1 MRSSPRLA
9 SCKPIAVVTAGLAV
23 AALAI
28 GQPAVPEAAQAAP
41 AAASAADHLILDYD
55 FDGAGSVS
63 ATVQD
68 TSGDGRN
75 GTLVNPGSAKLV
87 DRQGGGKALQL
98 SGGPRTSTTAP
109 YITVPAGLFKDL
121 QGTTISSWIKWEG
134 GEVFEWLYT
143 LGKDRNN
150 ATFYTPK
157 FEDGTA
163 RSSAKPTADGQE
175 VGARATTPLPTDGWH
190 LVTTTIDENNVI
202 YYLDGLE
209 VSRTNVG
216 IDVAQVLY
224 EASAANSGYIGQPFW
239 TGVHPFFKGSIDD
252 FQVYDTVLTPQQV
265 RDLAGSAAP
274 TLTEVLE
281 TSTQVR
287 TDVGTAPTLPGVRAT
302 YSDGQQRLASVTW
315 AAVPA
320 TAYAQRGSF
329 TVEGT
334 VDGTDTTVTAKVRV
348 VIPGELSID
357 AADRTGA
364 FMGGASGTLY
374 GLYGP
379 GLPSNN
385 LIDGIQL
392 RTVSTK
398 AQDGPQHPG
407 ADALEVVKP
416 LADSSDGDVYIYMTD
431 INRGFPYQVPGNTG
445 TEKEAWYKQSVIDQV
460 KQVKQ
465 LPAEY
470 QDNIV
475 FVPFNEPE
483 GNMYGGGGENFWG
496 YSWLDNPDRFFRAWD
511 DLYRAIKAELPDARI
526 AGPNTSILYN
536 QVEGFMKHAV
546 ANDTVPEVVT
556 WHELSNPATIRSSVD
571 RYRTWERGFFAGTKW
586 EGTELPINVNEYAFN
601 YHTSVPAQMIQWISA
616 IEDSKIDA
624 DIAYWNIDGNLSDSA
639 VEANRGNGQWWLL
652 NSYGNMTGDT
662 VRVTPPQPDVSYTLQ
677 GVATIDDAKQQVK
690 ALIGGSAGAQKVYVD
705 NVPSYVGTSAH
716 VLIRDIRWTGQ
727 IGDSAEPQTVKEFE
741 APVRNGSVELGFGE
755 GDLPALGTDS
765 AYEIIVTPGTDTTS
779 PSEPSVSWRGVY
791 EAETAPHT
799 GAPYYNNGPEGSPA
813 DVGKFYTSGERNVG
827 GIETN
832 STLALNFEVDVPQAG
847 TYDLS
852 VLANAYNKEAR
863 NEAQGPV
870 NMFLRVNGAAEQEIY
885 ADLGYKWVV
894 WDHTDTKVALNAGK
908 NTITLAARSL
918 DGTKATTGAAIIDKI
933 DVTLPNP
940 NHTPIYEAENAVLH
954 DAKAAYDRGGVSG
967 SGYVSVGAGQ
977 SATFW
982 IYNKDDSEKSL
993 EVKTLGGG
1001 TGKVKVNGVELG
1013 DVTDTAGVPA
1023 FLVGGVNKVEVVGGT
1038 GALALDRIAVGASGG
1053 KLASQTIEAE
1063 AGVVAGTAKVQ
1074 DLSLAS
1080 GGKAVVGIGGA
1091 QNNVNTL
1098 THKVT
1103 VAQAGTYAMTVRYS
1117 NEEQSP
1123 ASHYNPDPVA
1133 RRADVSVNGGPVQQ
1147 VLFPQ
1152 SYNANQFWE
1161 LTVPVQ
1167 LKAGENTVS
1176 FASKEAPDF
1185 NGTTFISERFP
1196 TLGLRSQW
1204 APNMDKLTFTAMKPG
1219 PAAPALKVDATAST
1233 RKIAGKAYVTVTAVN
1248 RSAVPV
1254 LMDVVTAYGKKSS
1267 ATVQPGQTVSAAIGT
1282 GKATIP
1288 AGTVTVTA
1296 TATIDGK
1303 KTTSSVDAAYN
1314 AQN

>member
-9 SCKPIAVVTAGLAV
+9 SGTPIAAVTAGLAV

-28 GQPAVPEAAQAAP
+28 GQPVVPDSARAATPAVA
-41 AAASAADHLILDYD
+41 AADHLILNYD
-55 FDGAGSVS
+55 FDGAAALT
-63 ATVQD
+63 ATIED
-68 TSGDGRN
+68 TSGDGRD
-75 GTLVNPGSAKLV
+75 GTLTNPGSAKLV
-87 DRQGGGKALQL
+87 DRPGGGKALHL
-98 SGGPRTSTTAP
+98 SGGERTSTTAP
-109 YITVPAGLFKDL
+109 YVTVPAGLFKDL
-121 QGTTISSWIKWEG
+121 QGTTISSWVKWEG
-134 GEVFEWLYT
+134 SEVFEWLYV
-143 LGKDRNN
+143 LGKDRDS
-150 ATFYTPK
+150 ATFYTPE
-157 FEDGTA
+157 FEDGVA
-163 RSSAKPTADGQE
+163 RSSAKPATNGQE
-175 VGARATTPLPTDGWH
+175 VGARSATALPADEWH
-190 LVTTTIDENNVI
+190 LVTTTLDRDNVI
-202 YYLDGLE
+202 FYLDGLE

-216 IDVAQVLY
+216 IDVAQALY
-224 EASAANSGYIGQPFW
+224 GAASPNSGYIGQPFW
-239 TGVHPFFKGSIDD
+239 TGAHPFFAGAVDD
-252 FQVYDTVLTPQQV
+252 FQVYDTVLSPQQV
-265 RDLAGSAAP
+265 RDLAGASAP
-274 TLTEVLE
+274 PVTELLE
-281 TSTQVR
+281 TTTQTR
-287 TDVGTAPTLPGVRAT
+287 TTVGTAPTLPGVRAMF
-302 YSDGQQRLASVTW
+302 SDGQERLAPVTW
-315 AAVPA
+315 EAVPA
-320 TAYAQRGSF
+320 SAYARRGSF
-329 TVEGT
+329 TVNGV
-334 VDGTDTTVTAKVRV
+334 VDGTTTAVTATVRV
-348 VIPGELSID
+348 ITPGELSID
-357 AADRTGA
+357 VADRTGA

-431 INRGFPYQVPGNTG
+431 INRGFPYQVPGNNG
-445 TEKEAWYKQSVIDQV
+445 AEKTAWFKQSVIDQV

-483 GNMYGGGGENFWG
+483 GNMYGNGGESFWG
-496 YSWLDNPDRFFRAWD
+496 VSWLDDSTRFLAAWD
-511 DLYRAIKAELPDARI
+511 DFYRAIKAELPNARI
-526 AGPNTSILYN
+526 AGPNTSILFN

-556 WHELSNPATIRSSVD
+556 WHELSDPATIRSSVA
-571 RYRTWERGFFAGTKW
+571 RYRTWEKGFFAGTKW

-616 IEDSKIDA
+616 VEDSKIDA

-677 GVATIDDAKQQVK
+677 GVATIDDTKQQVK
-690 ALIGGSAGAQKVYVD
+690 ALIGGSTGAQKVYID
-705 NVPSYVGTSAH
+705 NLPSSIGGAAH

-727 IGDSAEPQTVKEFE
+727 IGDSAEPQTVKEYD
-741 APVRNGSVELGFGE
+741 APVENGTLELAFGE
-755 GDLPALGTDS
+755 GDLPALGKDS
-765 AYEIIVTPGTDTTS
+765 AYEIVVTPGTDTTS
-779 PSEPSVSWRGVY
+779 PSVPSVSWRGVY
-791 EAETAPHT
+791 EAEAAAHT
-799 GAPYYNNGPEGSPA
+799 GAPYYNNGPEGSPR
-813 DVGKFYTSGERNVG
+813 DVAKFYTSGERNVG

-870 NMFLRVNGAAEQEIY
+870 NMFLRVNGAAEQEIF

-933 DVTLPNP
+933 DVTLPNAAYAP
-940 NHTPIYEAENAVLH
+940 LYEAENAVLRG
-954 DAKAAYDRGGVSG
+954 AAPAYDRGGVSG
-967 SGYVSVGAGQ
+967 SGYVGVGADQ

-982 IYNKDDSEKSL
+982 VYNKDDSEKSL

-1001 TGKVKVNGVELG
+1001 TAKVTVNGVDLG
-1013 DVTDTAGVPA
+1013 EVTDTATIPA
-1023 FLVGGVNKVEVVGGT
+1023 FLVGGINKVEIVGGSGT
-1038 GALALDRIAVGASGG
+1038 LALDRISVGASGG
-1053 KLASQTIEAE
+1053 KLAAQTIEAE
-1063 AGVVAGTAKVQ
+1063 AGVLAGATKTQ
-1074 DLSLAS
+1074 NLSLAS

-1091 QNNVNTL
+1091 QNNGNTL
-1098 THKVT
+1098 THTVT

-1152 SYNANQFWE
+1152 SYNANQFWD

-1167 LKAGENTVS
+1167 LKAGANTVT

-1185 NGTTFISERFP
+1185 NGTTFISQRFP
-1196 TLGLRSQW
+1196 ALGLRSQW
-1204 APNMDKLTFTAMKPG
+1204 APNLDKLTFTAMKPAA
-1219 PAAPALKVDATAST
+1219 PAPALKVDATAST
-1233 RKIAGKAYVTVTAVN
+1233 RKIAGKAYVAVTAVN

-1254 LMDVVTAYGKKSS
+1254 RIDVVTAYGKK
-1267 ATVQPGQTVSAAIGT
+1267 AFAEVRPGQTVSAIVNST
-1282 GKATIP
+1282 RATIP
-1288 AGTVTVTA
+1288 AGTATVTA
-1296 TATIDGK
+1296 TATVDGT
-1303 KTTSSVDAAYN
+1303 KTTSTVEAPYN

>member
-1 MRSSPRLA
+1 MRSTPRLA
-9 SCKPIAVVTAGLAV
+9 SRKPLALATAGLAV
-23 AALAI
+23 AVLAV
-28 GQPAVPEAAQAAP
+28 GQPAAPNAAHAAP
-41 AAASAADHLILDYD
+41 SAADHLILDYD
-55 FDGAGSVS
+55 FDGGSVPT

-68 TSGDGRN
+68 TSGKGRN
-75 GTLVNPGSAKLV
+75 GTLTNPGSATLV
-87 DRQGGGKALQL
+87 DRQGGGKALRL
-98 SGGPRTSTTAP
+98 SGGARDSKTAP
-109 YITVPAGLFKDL
+109 FITVPKGLFKDL
-121 QGTTISSWIKWEG
+121 QGTTISSWVKWEG
-134 GEVFEWLYT
+134 DHTFEWLYT
-143 LGKDRNN
+143 LGKDNTS

-157 FEDGTA
+157 FDDGTA

-175 VGARATTPLPTDGWH
+175 VGARATTPLPADEWH
-190 LVTTTIDENNVI
+190 LVTTTVDQNNVI

-209 VSRTNVG
+209 VSRTDVG
-216 IDVAQVLY
+216 IDVARALY
-224 EASAANSGYIGQPFW
+224 ADSAPNSGYIGQPFW
-239 TGVHPFFKGSIDD
+239 TGVHPFFEGALDD
-252 FQVYDTVLTPQQV
+252 FQVYDTVLSPRQI
-265 RDLAGSAAP
+265 RDLAGDAAP
-274 TLTEVLE
+274 TVTEVRE
-281 TSTQVR
+281 TSTR
-287 TDVGTAPTLPGVRAT
+287 TTTNVGTAPTLPGVRALF
-302 YSDGQQRLASVTW
+302 SDGQERLAPVIW
-315 AAVPA
+315 DDVPSS
-320 TAYAQRGSF
+320 AYAQRGTF
-329 TVEGT
+329 TVNGV
-334 VDGTDTTVTAKVRV
+334 VDGTDKAVTATVKVV
-348 VIPGELSID
+348 TPGELSID
-357 AADRTGA
+357 AGDRTGA

-379 GLPSNN
+379 GLPTNN

-416 LADSSDGDVYIYMTD
+416 LADSSNGDVYIYMTD
-431 INRGFPYQVPGNTG
+431 INRGFPYQVPGDNG
-445 TEKEAWYKQSVIDQV
+445 TEKTAWYKQSVINQV
-460 KQVKQ
+460 KQVAQ

-483 GNMYGGGGENFWG
+483 GNMYGGGGESFWG
-496 YSWLDNPDRFFRAWD
+496 YSWLDNPDRFFAAWD
-511 DLYRAIKAELPDARI
+511 DFYRAIKAELPNARI
-526 AGPNTSILYN
+526 AGPNTSILYT
-536 QVEGFMKHAV
+536 QVEGFMKHAI

-571 RYRTWERGFFAGTKW
+571 RYRSWEKGFFAGTKW
-586 EGTELPINVNEYAFN
+586 EGTQLPINVNEYAFN

-662 VRVTPPQPDVSYTLQ
+662 LRVTPPQPDVSYTLQ
-677 GVATIDDAKQQVK
+677 GVATIDDAKKQVK
-690 ALIGGSAGAQKVYVD
+690 ALIGGSTGAQKVYVD
-705 NVPSYVGTSAH
+705 NLPSYIGGNAH

-727 IGDSAEPQTVKEFE
+727 IGDSAEPQTVKEFD
-741 APVRNGSVELGFGE
+741 APVQGGSVQLAFGE
-755 GDLPALGTDS
+755 GDLPGLGVDS
-765 AYEIIVTPGTDTTS
+765 AYEIVVTPGTDTTS
-779 PSEPSVSWRGVY
+779 PSQPAVSWRGIY
-791 EAETAPHT
+791 EAETAGHT
-799 GAPYYNNGPEGSPA
+799 GAPYYSNGPEGSPA
-813 DVGKFYTSGERNVG
+813 DVAKFYTSGERNVG

-832 STLALNFEVDVPQAG
+832 STLALNFDVDVPQAG

-863 NEAQGPV
+863 NEEQGPV
-870 NMFLRVNGAAEQEIY
+870 NMFARVNGGAEQEIY

-918 DGTKATTGAAIIDKI
+918 DGTKATQGAAIIDKI
-933 DVTLPNP
+933 DVTLPNASF
-940 NHTPIYEAENAVLH
+940 TPIYEAENAVLH
-954 DAKAAYDRGGVSG
+954 GATLAYDRAGVSG
-967 SGYVSVGAGQ
+967 SGYANVAAKQ
-977 SATFW
+977 SLTFW
-982 IYNKDDSEKSL
+982 VYNKDDSEKTL

-1001 TGKVKVNGVELG
+1001 TGTLKVNGVELG
-1013 DVTDTAGVPA
+1013 SVADTVSIPA
-1023 FLVGGVNKVEVVGGT
+1023 FLVGGVNKVEVVGASGT
-1038 GALALDRIAVGASGG
+1038 LAVDRVSVGASGG
-1053 KLASQTIEAE
+1053 KLASQTVEAE
-1063 AGVVAGTAKVQ
+1063 AGVVNGTAKVT

-1080 GGKAVVGIGGA
+1080 GGKAVVGVGGA
-1091 QNNVNTL
+1091 QNNTNTL
-1098 THKVT
+1098 TQKVT
-1103 VAQAGTYAMTVRYS
+1103 VSEAGTYAMTVRYS

-1133 RRADVSVNGGPVQQ
+1133 RRADISVNGGDVQK

-1204 APNMDKLTFTAMKPG
+1204 APNIDKLTFTAMKP
-1219 PAAPALKVDATAST
+1219 AASSPVKVDATAST
-1233 RKIAGKAYVTVTAVN
+1233 RKIGGVAYVVVTATN
-1248 RSAVPV
+1248 RSQVPV
-1254 LMDVVTAYGKKSS
+1254 QIEVVTAYGKKTFT
-1267 ATVQPGQTVSAAIGT
+1267 TVQPGKTVTAALASRKKAIPA
-1282 GKATIP
+1282 GKAT
-1288 AGTVTVTA
+1288 VTG

-1303 KTTSSVDAAYN
+1303 KVKTTVDAPYN
-1314 AQN
+1314 AVN